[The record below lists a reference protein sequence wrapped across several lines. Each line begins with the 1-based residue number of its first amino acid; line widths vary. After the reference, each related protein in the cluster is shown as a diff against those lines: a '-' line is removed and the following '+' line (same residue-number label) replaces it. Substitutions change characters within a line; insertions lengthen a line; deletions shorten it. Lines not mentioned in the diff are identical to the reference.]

1 MSSDEERVPFGW
13 TEIVERKRWGDR
25 EGEGTADFAMG
36 GRGRGNGARGGG
48 GGG

>member
-48 GGG
+48 G

>member
-36 GRGRGNGARGGG
+36 GEGGRGARGGG
-48 GGG
+48 G